1 MHLETPKGVFLVRC
15 PPFIP
20 FPVRCVLAQQE
31 RTSLTLARLLA
42 AGQGFEGAERV
53 HGLEQG
59 LVVLSNTSTFIGH
72 RSRLL
77 YACLRS
83 WTSIHPS

>member
-15 PPFIP
+15 PPFLLSP
-20 FPVRCVLAQQE
+20 SRFDAWAQQE
-31 RTSLTLARLLA
+31 SESLTLAPLLV

-59 LVVLSNTSTFIGH
+59 LVVLSNTSTYVGH
-72 RSRLL
+72 RSRLRL
-77 YACLRS
+77 PALS
-83 WTSIHPS
+83 H